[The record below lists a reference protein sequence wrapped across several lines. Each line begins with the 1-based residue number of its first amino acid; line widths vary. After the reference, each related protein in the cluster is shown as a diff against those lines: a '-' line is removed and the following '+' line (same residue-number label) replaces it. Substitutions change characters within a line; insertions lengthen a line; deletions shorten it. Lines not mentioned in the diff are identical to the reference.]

1 MQTSNVD
8 AFDYAEAVYSNYGLD
23 PDITVIPNKAVV
35 VPENPIKF
43 SESNI
48 QALKIAIDPLGVSDD
63 HVIDIYEQTLQLIST
78 FNQV

>member
-8 AFDYAEAVYSNYGLD
+8 AFDYAEAVDSNYGLD
-23 PDITVIPNKAVV
+23 PDITVIPNEAV

-43 SESNI
+43 LESDI
-48 QALKIAIDPLGVSDD
+48 QALKIAIDPLGVSDN
-63 HVIDIYEQTLQLIST
+63 HGIDIYEQTLQLIST